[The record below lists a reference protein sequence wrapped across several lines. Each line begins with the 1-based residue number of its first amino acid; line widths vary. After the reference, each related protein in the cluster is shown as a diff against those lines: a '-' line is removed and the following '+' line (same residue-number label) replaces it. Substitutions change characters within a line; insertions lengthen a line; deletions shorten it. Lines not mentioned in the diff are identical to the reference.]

1 MPQGLGATAT
11 TPGGKS
17 AVARLASF
25 LPRSSVD
32 AIVADLESAAR
43 AAAEQGARK
52 TVIVGGLLIIL
63 VAYIVSR

>member
-1 MPQGLGATAT
+1 MAATAT

-43 AAAEQGARK
+43 TAAEQGARK
-52 TVIVGGLLIIL
+52 TVLVGGLLIVL
-63 VAYIVSR
+63 AAYIVSR

>member
-1 MPQGLGATAT
+1 MAATAT

-32 AIVADLESAAR
+32 AIVADLESAAST
-43 AAAEQGARK
+43 AAERGARRP
-52 TVIVGGLLIIL
+52 VIIGGILIVL
-63 VAYIVSR
+63 AAYLVSRR